1 MEYHSNGIAPCTPTP
16 PPCLTLRNPNWAAAS
31 GIACPSRCRLCS
43 SPARRRL
50 RGKVLNISVGGALF
64 ESDRKRVR
72 FPGPCVLRLP
82 IEAASGDQTFIQAQ
96 VVRTSEGRFGLRW
109 TQRIPAH
116 ALIKLAL
123 PLER

>member
-1 MEYHSNGIAPCTPTP
+1 MLEPAKP
-16 PPCLTLRNPNWAAAS
+16 PLGRREWHRLPVEMPAALMSGKATLR
-31 GIACPSRCRLCS
+31 GRI
-43 SPARRRL
+43 
-50 RGKVLNISVGGALF
+50 VNISVGGALF
-64 ESDRKRVR
+64 ESDRRRVR

-82 IEAASGDQTFIQAQ
+82 IEAASGDDTAIQAQ
-96 VVRTSEGRFGLRW
+96 VVRTAGGRFGLRW

>member
-1 MEYHSNGIAPCTPTP
+1 MLDPAKPQLGRREWHRLPIEMPAVLKSGKV
-16 PPCLTLRNPNWAAAS
+16 TLR
-31 GIACPSRCRLCS
+31 GRI
-43 SPARRRL
+43 
-50 RGKVLNISVGGALF
+50 VNISVGGALF

-82 IEAASGDQTFIQAQ
+82 IEAASGGHTSIQAQ
-96 VVRTSEGRFGLRW
+96 VVRTSGGRFGLRW

-116 ALIKLAL
+116 ALIGLAL

>member
-1 MEYHSNGIAPCTPTP
+1 MSDPTKP
-16 PPCLTLRNPNWAAAS
+16 QLGRREWHRLAVEMPALLESGNAA
-31 GIACPSRCRLCS
+31 
-43 SPARRRL
+43 L
-50 RGKVLNISVGGALF
+50 RGKILNISVGGALF

-82 IEAASGDQTFIQAQ
+82 IEAATRDHTLIQAQ

-109 TQRIPAH
+109 TQRIPPH
-116 ALIKLAL
+116 ALLKLAL

>member
-1 MEYHSNGIAPCTPTP
+1 MLEPAKYQLGRREWHRLPVAMPAV
-16 PPCLTLRNPNWAAAS
+16 LVS
-31 GIACPSRCRLCS
+31 GKAT
-43 SPARRRL
+43 L
-50 RGKVLNISVGGALF
+50 RGKIVNISVGGALF
-64 ESDRKRVR
+64 ESDRRRVR

-82 IEAASGDQTFIQAQ
+82 IEAASGDDTAIQAQ
-96 VVRTSEGRFGLRW
+96 VVRTSGGRFGLRW